1 MRKYSRATLIIT
13 CFALLACVSFGVLHA
28 WLYAVPHEH
37 PAADDVYSQM
47 PKDRFHRHIKLPV
60 DHNDLVRGTFSSF
73 YLLNPNY
80 FEHKN
85 DNVTFFLTDGQMEL
99 VGTKTDFGF
108 FNEVLG
114 GTPYVLI
121 AVRGHA
127 PNFLPEVFPNG
138 IIDYARAMKLYGSD
152 QQVEDIEAVRTDM
165 VRNGLLPE
173 DGRINVFGASG
184 AGVLAQQYVSKYASH
199 VKRLILESTGA
210 PDLALR
216 AGQPYSPDLQDFNP
230 QAAKVLAPW
239 LQRHPSAKARAANV
253 LYQQGRS
260 ASEPRTAQLRTAQ
273 DLAKGGWLL
282 KYELSPRSNL
292 VLLNYIVKTPKTVMA
307 RVRWFELVGADLMR
321 YDTIKQTNLLYE
333 ISSVAVSDFLDWHR
347 RNHIA
352 PKRFDIDR
360 RFPGETLII
369 KGTDDVVFGDAASE
383 LLRDAYPNAR
393 LLYFRDGHR
402 LQARKAAYR
411 ATRIGFLERGFMG
424 IDTRPENIH

>member
-1 MRKYSRATLIIT
+1 MRACSRAALIIAI
-13 CFALLACVSFGVLHA
+13 FAFLACTSFGFVHA

-37 PAADDVYSQM
+37 LAAGDVYSQM
-47 PKDRFHRHIKLPV
+47 PKGRFHQHITLPV
-60 DHNDLVRGTFSSF
+60 DHDDLARGTFTSF
-73 YLLNPNY
+73 YLLSPNY

-85 DNVTFFLTDGQMEL
+85 DNATLLLTDGQMEL
-99 VGTKTDFGF
+99 VGTTTAFGF

-114 GTPYVLI
+114 DAPYVLI

-127 PNFLPEVFPNG
+127 PTFLPEIFPNG
-138 IIDYARAMKLYGSD
+138 KIDYALAMKLYGSD
-152 QQVEDIEAVRTDM
+152 QQVEDIEAVRLDM
-165 VRNGLLPE
+165 VRNGLLPKH
-173 DGRINVFGASG
+173 GRINVFGASG

-216 AGQPYSPDLQDFNP
+216 AGLPFSPDFQDFNP
-230 QAAKVLAPW
+230 EAARVLAPW
-239 LQRHPSAKARAANV
+239 LQRHPSAKARVANV

-292 VLLNYIVKTPKTVMA
+292 ALLNYIVKTPKSLMA
-307 RVRWFELVGADLMR
+307 RVRWFELVGTDLVR
-321 YDTIKQTNLLYE
+321 YDTRKRTNLLYE
-333 ISSVAVSDFLDWHR
+333 ISSVAVSDLLDWHQ

-352 PKRFDIDR
+352 PKRFAIDR
-360 RFPGETLII
+360 SFPGETLII
-369 KGTDDVVFGDAASE
+369 KGTDDVVFGDAVNE

-393 LLYFRDGHR
+393 LLYFPDGHR
-402 LQARKAAYR
+402 LQAGRGAYR
-411 ATRIGFLERGFMG
+411 AIRTGFLERGFTG
-424 IDTRPENIH
+424 LDTRPEHIR